1 MMKINRQRFL
11 IAKKKKK
18 SQDFSYFH
26 QTNAL
31 YTKKI
36 K

>member
-18 SQDFSYFH
+18 KKKLQDFSYFH
-26 QTNAL
+26 QT
-31 YTKKI
+31 KKI